1 MVLLKG
7 LLMVMVIETV
17 EVVVREMVL
26 VLMTV

>member
-17 EVVVREMVL
+17 EVVVREMVS